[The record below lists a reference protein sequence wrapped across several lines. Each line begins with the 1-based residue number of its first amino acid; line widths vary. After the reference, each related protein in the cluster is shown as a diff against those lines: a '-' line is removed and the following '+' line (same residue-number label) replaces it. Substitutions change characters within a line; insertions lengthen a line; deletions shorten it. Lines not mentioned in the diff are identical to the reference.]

1 MRTHAC
7 VRRRRAVLTAL
18 PVALVL
24 LTGCQPDGSA
34 GAARPRTS
42 PAAAAPDGNGI
53 TKLSAARIL
62 ERASEVSS
70 AAPSV
75 RLRGTF
81 REEGKP
87 FTFDL
92 RLMGKRAATGSITVE
107 GQRLG
112 LVRLG
117 STAYI
122 RGDDRFWKSVG
133 GRDAVRMFHGKY
145 LKTPANSKDFA
156 DLMSFTLPSKV
167 FTELLRTDGAVT
179 KGERAR
185 VNGRPAITLLD
196 GTGGK
201 VYVATEGEPQILRL
215 STGVRGEALDFLDYG
230 RKFTVQRPPSRLV
243 IDAGL

>member
-1 MRTHAC
+1 MRTHAR
-7 VRRRRAVLTAL
+7 VHRRR
-18 PVALVL
+18 VALVALPAAL
-24 LTGCQPDGSA
+24 LLVTGCQPGDTTGTAGSPTTPV
-34 GAARPRTS
+34 AATPE
-42 PAAAAPDGNGI
+42 GNGI
-53 TKLSAARIL
+53 AELSAARIL
-62 ERASEVSS
+62 ERASKASS

-81 REEGKP
+81 REDGK
-87 FTFDL
+87 TFAIDL
-92 RLMGKRAATGSITVE
+92 RLAGNRAAAGSITVE

-133 GRDAVRMFHGKY
+133 GQDAVRMFHGKY
-145 LKTPANSKDFA
+145 LKTPADSKEFT

-167 FTELLRTDGAVT
+167 FTELLRTGGAVT

-196 GTGGK
+196 GAGGK
-201 VYVATEGEPQILRL
+201 IYVATEGQPQILRI
-215 STGVRGEALDFLDYG
+215 STGVRDEALDFLDYG
-230 RKFTVQRPPSRLV
+230 KKFTVQRPPSRHV
-243 IDAGL
+243 IDVGA